1 MSIAR
6 LGWRLAALATLVILA
21 GLGVHFGVS
30 GWTSTSVKAGIDA
43 TGRSSLALF
52 SIAFVASSVNRLWPS
67 SLSQWMLQNRRW
79 IGLSFASSHAI
90 HLVLII
96 AMSFDFPDPFLS
108 GQPAGKWLLGGIGYL
123 FVALMAMT
131 SSNAAQRWM
140 GMKHWKRLHLIG
152 SYWLWAQFFLTYVS
166 HIKKGPA
173 DFYAPFLIFTMA
185 LLMIRWAGHV
195 RPKRPL
201 SPVG

>member
-1 MSIAR
+1 MAR
-6 LGWRLAALATLVILA
+6 LGWRLTALATLVILA

-52 SIAFVASSVNRLWPS
+52 SIAFVASSVHRLWPS

-131 SSNAAQRWM
+131 SSNSAQRLM

-185 LLMIRWAGHV
+185 LLMIRWAGHI

>member
-1 MSIAR
+1 MIV
-6 LGWRLAALATLVILA
+6 GICLA

-52 SIAFVASSVNRLWPS
+52 SIAFVASSVHRLWPS

-185 LLMIRWAGHV
+185 LLMIRWAGHI

>member
-1 MSIAR
+1 MSMAR
-6 LGWRLAALATLVILA
+6 LGWRLTALATLVILA

-131 SSNAAQRWM
+131 SSNAAQHWM

-166 HIKKGPA
+166 HIKKGPT
-173 DFYAPFLIFTMA
+173 DFYAPFLILTMA
-185 LLMIRWAGHV
+185 LLVIRWAGHV

>member
-1 MSIAR
+1 M
-6 LGWRLAALATLVILA
+6 ATLVILA

-52 SIAFVASSVNRLWPS
+52 SIAFVASSVHRLWPS

-131 SSNAAQRWM
+131 SSNAAQHWM

-185 LLMIRWAGHV
+185 LLVIRWAGHV